1 MKKKRFIK
9 KLMAQRV
16 PRNRAVAIAELVRV
30 ARVPYKNVNVI
41 GLRPYYEDFT
51 AYIIF
56 DCHLW
61 VSDLKQRLETLSYG
75 TMQELNKVI
84 RKNKELRAKRL
95 SENPWIHNPYS
106 MPTGFYGAFD
116 LNRPM
121 PYDSWWLSAATKAP
135 EFSVS
140 EEGLNYLRFK
150 KNIGNPSNKE
160 PGEAK
165 HELEAN
171 TGV

>member
-1 MKKKRFIK
+1 MKRKRFIK
-9 KLMAQRV
+9 RLMAQRV

-51 AYIIF
+51 AYITF

-61 VSDLKQRLETLSYG
+61 VSDLKKRLETLSYG

-84 RKNKELRAKRL
+84 RKNKELRAKKL

-116 LNRPM
+116 INRPM
-121 PYDSWWLSAATKAP
+121 PYDNWWLSAAAKPPDFA
-135 EFSVS
+135 VS
-140 EEGLNYLRFK
+140 EEGREYLRFK
-150 KNIGNPSNKE
+150 QNIGLPKLDEPKE
-160 PGEAK
+160 E
-165 HELEAN
+165 
-171 TGV
+171 